1 MKRINKNVAALIVAV
16 VLALACAILIKVLI
30 DKKISKSL
38 DTEKV
43 SYVVA
48 NTDLQSGVLV
58 DPYDQKAFAVRSDIP
73 AQFAQSNAITPDQA
87 ESIKGSL
94 LIANMKRGDILTWQM
109 INTDERSQLANKL
122 LPGRR
127 ALTIPVD
134 DQSSISSMLK
144 PNDHID
150 LILSYEKNGVI
161 VAAPLLQ
168 NVRVIATGNNVSTN
182 VAVNAESSDSSY
194 ANITLD
200 LDIEEVSKVTTAL
213 DLGKLSAVLRNPED
227 TSYTTNVISLQTL
240 QKELSLRNIG
250 FQLPEPPPIND
261 NYSKQL
267 AAIEKAQERQSE
279 VNLPEP
285 QPQLDSKQEFKP
297 VIEEKK
303 AVEKPS
309 INVIYG
315 NKTELSGE

>member
-1 MKRINKNVAALIVAV
+1 MRRINKNVAALIVAV
-16 VLALACAILIKVLI
+16 VLALACAILLKFLI

-38 DTEKV
+38 DTQKV

-48 NTDLQSGVLV
+48 NTDLQSGILV

-182 VAVNAESSDSSY
+182 SVKPESNDNSY

-213 DLGKLSAVLRNPED
+213 DLGKLSAVLRNPQD
-227 TSYTTNVISLQTL
+227 MSYTTNVISLQTL

-250 FQLPEPPPIND
+250 TQLPEAPRID
-261 NYSKQL
+261 YAYSKQL
-267 AAIEKAQERQSE
+267 AAIEKAQE
-279 VNLPEP
+279 
-285 QPQLDSKQEFKP
+285 KQEKFDLPKP
-297 VIEEKK
+297 PPKISNQVIEKK
-303 AVEKPS
+303 SVDKSS

>member
-1 MKRINKNVAALIVAV
+1 MRRINKNVAALIVAV
-16 VLALACAILIKVLI
+16 VLALACAILLKFLI

-38 DTEKV
+38 DTQKV

-48 NTDLQSGVLV
+48 NTDLQSGILV

-182 VAVNAESSDSSY
+182 SVKPESNDNSY

-213 DLGKLSAVLRNPED
+213 DLGKLSAVLRNPQD
-227 TSYTTNVISLQTL
+227 MSYTTNVISLQTL

-250 FQLPEPPPIND
+250 TQLPEAPRID
-261 NYSKQL
+261 YAYSKQL
-267 AAIEKAQERQSE
+267 PAIEKAQE
-279 VNLPEP
+279 
-285 QPQLDSKQEFKP
+285 KQEKFDLPKP
-297 VIEEKK
+297 PPKTFNQVIEKK
-303 AVEKPS
+303 SVDKSS

>member
-16 VLALACAILIKVLI
+16 VLALACAILLKFLI

-38 DTEKV
+38 DTQKV

-48 NTDLQSGVLV
+48 NTDLQSGILV

-182 VAVNAESSDSSY
+182 SVKPESNDSSY

-213 DLGKLSAVLRNPED
+213 DLGKLSAVLRNPQD
-227 TSYTTNVISLQTL
+227 MSYTTNVISLQTL

-250 FQLPEPPPIND
+250 TQLPEAPRID
-261 NYSKQL
+261 YAYSKQL
-267 AAIEKAQERQSE
+267 AAIEKAQE
-279 VNLPEP
+279 
-285 QPQLDSKQEFKP
+285 KQEKFDLPKP
-297 VIEEKK
+297 PPKTSNQVIEKK
-303 AVEKPS
+303 SVDKSS

>member
-1 MKRINKNVAALIVAV
+1 MKRINKNVAALVAAV
-16 VLALACAILIKVLI
+16 VLALGCAILLKVLI

-58 DPYDQKAFAVRSDIP
+58 DPYDQKVFAVRNDIP
-73 AQFAQSNAITPDQA
+73 AKFAQSNAITPDQA

-109 INTDERSQLANKL
+109 LNTDERSQLANKL

-150 LILSYEKNGVI
+150 LILSYEKNGII

-168 NVRVIATGNNVSTN
+168 NVRVIATGNKVSANNTKYEGN
-182 VAVNAESSDSSY
+182 DSSY

-200 LDIEEVSKVTTAL
+200 LGIEEVSKVTTAL

-227 TSYTTNVISLQTL
+227 MSYTTNVISLQTL

-250 FQLPEPPPIND
+250 AQQMNSPPIPD
-261 NYSKQL
+261 FDYSKQL
-267 AAIEKAQERQSE
+267 AAIQKSQQKELE
-279 VNLPEP
+279 LPKEQALSKQPVEP
-285 QPQLDSKQEFKP
+285 QQKTPS
-297 VIEEKK
+297 KK
-303 AVEKPS
+303 AA

-315 NKTELSGE
+315 NKTVSGGEQ

>member
-1 MKRINKNVAALIVAV
+1 MRRINKNVAALIVAV
-16 VLALACAILIKVLI
+16 VLALACAILLKFLI

-38 DTEKV
+38 DTQKV

-48 NTDLQSGVLV
+48 NTDLQSGILV

-182 VAVNAESSDSSY
+182 SVKPESNDNSY

-213 DLGKLSAVLRNPED
+213 DLGKLSAVLRNPQD
-227 TSYTTNVISLQTL
+227 MSYTTNVISLQAL

-250 FQLPEPPPIND
+250 TQLPEAPRID
-261 NYSKQL
+261 YAYSKQL
-267 AAIEKAQERQSE
+267 AAIEKAQE
-279 VNLPEP
+279 
-285 QPQLDSKQEFKP
+285 KQEKFDLPKP
-297 VIEEKK
+297 PPKTSNQVIEKK
-303 AVEKPS
+303 SVDKSS

>member
-1 MKRINKNVAALIVAV
+1 MKRINKNVAALIAAV
-16 VLALACAILIKVLI
+16 VLALGCAILLKVLI
-30 DKKISKSL
+30 DKKISNSL

-73 AQFAQSNAITPDQA
+73 AKFAQSNAITPDQA
-87 ESIKGSL
+87 ESIQGSL

-109 INTDERSQLANKL
+109 LNTDQRAQLANKL

-168 NVRVIATGNNVSTN
+168 NVRVIATGNNVSANN
-182 VAVNAESSDSSY
+182 VNYEDNGSSY

-213 DLGKLSAVLRNPED
+213 DLGKISAVLRNPED
-227 TSYTTNVISLQTL
+227 MSFTTNVISLQTL

-250 FQLPEPPPIND
+250 NHPVEAPPMPEYD
-261 NYSKQL
+261 YSKQL
-267 AAIEKAQERQSE
+267 AAIQKAQERELDISKT
-279 VNLPEP
+279 EP
-285 QPQLDSKQEFKP
+285 P
-297 VIEEKK
+297 
-303 AVEKPS
+303 VEKPVETKPKKNHTPEQTA

-315 NKTELSGE
+315 NKTASGGEQ

>member
-1 MKRINKNVAALIVAV
+1 MRRINKNVAALIVAV
-16 VLALACAILIKVLI
+16 VLALACAILLKFLI

-38 DTEKV
+38 DTQKV

-48 NTDLQSGVLV
+48 NTDLQSGILV

-182 VAVNAESSDSSY
+182 SVKPESNDNSY

-213 DLGKLSAVLRNPED
+213 DLGKLSAVLRNPQD
-227 TSYTTNVISLQTL
+227 MSYTTNVISLQTL

-250 FQLPEPPPIND
+250 TQLPEAPRID
-261 NYSKQL
+261 YAYSKQL
-267 AAIEKAQERQSE
+267 AAIENAQENQE
-279 VNLPEP
+279 KFDLP
-285 QPQLDSKQEFKP
+285 KP
-297 VIEEKK
+297 LPKTSNQVIEKK
-303 AVEKPS
+303 SVDKSS

-315 NKTELSGE
+315 NKTGLSGE

>member
-1 MKRINKNVAALIVAV
+1 MRRINKNVAALIVAV
-16 VLALACAILIKVLI
+16 VLALACAILLKFLI

-38 DTEKV
+38 DTQKV

-58 DPYDQKAFAVRSDIP
+58 DPYDKKAFAVRNDIP
-73 AQFAQSNAITPDQA
+73 AKFAQSNAITPDQA

-109 INTDERSQLANKL
+109 LNTDERSQLANKL

-182 VAVNAESSDSSY
+182 NINYDGKSNSY

-200 LDIEEVSKVTTAL
+200 LDIEDVSKVTTAL
-213 DLGKLSAVLRNPED
+213 DLGKLLAVLRNPED
-227 TSYTTNVISLQTL
+227 MSFTTNVISLQTL

-250 FQLPEPPPIND
+250 NQQLESPSVSEY

-267 AAIEKAQERQSE
+267 AAIQKAQEREIDIPKNEPLARQPNETNPKEKRS
-279 VNLPEP
+279 PE
-285 QPQLDSKQEFKP
+285 Q
-297 VIEEKK
+297 V
-303 AVEKPS
+303 A

-315 NKTELSGE
+315 NKTASGGE

>member
-1 MKRINKNVAALIVAV
+1 MRRINKNVAALIVAV
-16 VLALACAILIKVLI
+16 VLALACAILLKFVI

-38 DTEKV
+38 DTQKV

-48 NTDLQSGVLV
+48 NTDLQSGILV

-182 VAVNAESSDSSY
+182 NVRPESNDNSY

-213 DLGKLSAVLRNPED
+213 DLGKLSAVLRNPQD
-227 TSYTTNVISLQTL
+227 MSYTTNVISLQTL

-250 FQLPEPPPIND
+250 TQLPEAPSID
-261 NYSKQL
+261 YAYSKQL
-267 AAIEKAQERQSE
+267 AAIEKEQE
-279 VNLPEP
+279 
-285 QPQLDSKQEFKP
+285 KQEKFDLPKP
-297 VIEEKK
+297 PPKTSNQVIEKK
-303 AVEKPS
+303 SVDKSS